1 MNDKI
6 SQTVKQYKE
15 AKEVGADV
23 SDFLDLNNP
32 KIREA
37 FADENLTIG
46 MALAGILEWDGVW
59 EAESDE
65 TAPVCEQKIE
75 ELFQIF
81 GLLLRIFVIN
91 IVAFVKFWKRKKRLN
106 ARCHWHFGKG
116 RDYCKGCSEKYK
128 LCPIEKCKYIETA
141 PQTIE
146 GWQAWE
152 VLKRLSEPDLSQAL
166 NLAKNLG
173 FDMEIMSELLTV

>member
-1 MNDKI
+1 MLKLKIQKEPYWLEIGYGVKVKVKPCTSTVFYQAKAYMNDKI
-6 SQTVKQYKE
+6 SQTVKQYQE

-75 ELFQIF
+75 ELFSNFWLIAENFRNQYCGVREILEAEKN
-81 GLLLRIFVIN
+81 GLTPDATGISAKGETIAKGVQKN
-91 IVAFVKFWKRKKRLN
+91 ISSAPLKN
-106 ARCHWHFGKG
+106 AN
-116 RDYCKGCSEKYK
+116 
-128 LCPIEKCKYIETA
+128 T
-141 PQTIE
+141 
-146 GWQAWE
+146 
-152 VLKRLSEPDLSQAL
+152 
-166 NLAKNLG
+166 
-173 FDMEIMSELLTV
+173 

>member
-1 MNDKI
+1 MLKLKIQKEPYWLEIGYGVKVKVKPCTSTVFYQAKAYMNDKI

-75 ELFQIF
+75 ELFS
-81 GLLLRIFVIN
+81 N
-91 IVAFVKFWKRKKRLN
+91 FWLIAENFRN
-106 ARCHWHFGKG
+106 Q
-116 RDYCKGCSEKYK
+116 YCGVREILEAEK
-128 LCPIEKCKYIETA
+128 TA
-141 PQTIE
+141 
-146 GWQAWE
+146 
-152 VLKRLSEPDLSQAL
+152 
-166 NLAKNLG
+166 
-173 FDMEIMSELLTV
+173 